1 MSKVEELIAA
11 SRLSELMNKKEE
23 DKNSKT
29 LLWVLQSWVQLQE
42 LQQSPMRYIVFLHP
56 IISKTSKKISR
67 MILMMISSMK
77 MIRYKRI
84 SRKMYDRG
92 SRLEAYQ
99 VKKKASFLLFS

>member
-1 MSKVEELIAA
+1 
-11 SRLSELMNKKEE
+11 
-23 DKNSKT
+23 
-29 LLWVLQSWVQLQE
+29 
-42 LQQSPMRYIVFLHP
+42 
-56 IISKTSKKISR
+56 
-67 MILMMISSMK
+67 MMISSMK